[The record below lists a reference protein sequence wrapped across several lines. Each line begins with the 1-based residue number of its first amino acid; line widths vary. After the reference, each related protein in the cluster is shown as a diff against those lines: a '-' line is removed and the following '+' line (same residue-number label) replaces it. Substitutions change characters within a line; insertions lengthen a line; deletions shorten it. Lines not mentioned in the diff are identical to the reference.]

1 MAEYSKYND
10 FNRFPNLDCIPAKIV
25 KHLVDSN
32 SKHAENLWKLL
43 KYNDVNA
50 LTQGENLSQSER
62 QDLIFHDNGQTTDKR
77 VFFAPFVDDA
87 WQEQCS
93 SIYIYVDQIYPVT
106 QGNAVVGVKVEIV
119 VHSKISTINGD
130 GDPDLNPKA
139 NPADSEE
146 GNVVVAFKNR
156 ATVLLK
162 SVLAELNGLTL
173 DGIGFLQF
181 NTRLFSDSQV
191 KCNLWNNKTF
201 WGYTITFGINM
212 SGLADNPNHSY

>member
-1 MAEYSKYND
+1 MAKYSKYNE

-25 KHLVDSN
+25 DHLVKSE
-32 SKHAENLWKLL
+32 SKHAQNLWKLL
-43 KYNDVNA
+43 KYNDLNA
-50 LTQGENLSQSER
+50 LTAGENLSQSER
-62 QDLIFHDNGQTTDKR
+62 QELVFHDNGQTTDKR

-130 GDPDLNPKA
+130 GDPDLNPEA

-146 GNVVVAFKNR
+146 GNIVVAFKNR

-173 DGIGFLQF
+173 DGIGYLQF
-181 NTRLFSDSQV
+181 NTRLLSESQV

-201 WGYTITFGINM
+201 WGYTVTFGINM
-212 SGLADNPNHSY
+212 SGLAEDPQHSY